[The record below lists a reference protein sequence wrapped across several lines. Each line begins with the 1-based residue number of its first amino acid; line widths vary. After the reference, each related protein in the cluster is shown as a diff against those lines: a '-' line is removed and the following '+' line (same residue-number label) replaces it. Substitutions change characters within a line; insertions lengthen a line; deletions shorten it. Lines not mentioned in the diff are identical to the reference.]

1 MAKEYNN
8 KPNTFIAWQNSSKTK
23 TSQPDF
29 TGIMTMD
36 DGSEKKIAIW
46 INKAKNGLQMLN
58 GQIST
63 WKKDSAP
70 GDIPP
75 GPIDPISNA
84 AGQKAAK
91 QDTARKI
98 AEFENALNDALGD
111 DMPEG
116 IAF

>member
-8 KPNTFIAWQNSSKTK
+8 KPNSFIAWQNSSKTK

-63 WKKDSAP
+63 WNKDATP
-70 GDIPP
+70 GAIPP
-75 GPIDPISNA
+75 GPIAPITTPRETTRLSP
-84 AGQKAAK
+84 
-91 QDTARKI
+91 DTAKKLSD
-98 AEFENALNDALGD
+98 FENALNDALGD

-116 IAF
+116 ITF